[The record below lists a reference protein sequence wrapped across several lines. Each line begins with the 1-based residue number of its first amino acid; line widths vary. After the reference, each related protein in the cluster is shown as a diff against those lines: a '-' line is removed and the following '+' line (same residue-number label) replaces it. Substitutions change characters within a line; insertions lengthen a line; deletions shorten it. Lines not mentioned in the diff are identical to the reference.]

1 MNTQDKDNLS
11 ASLLEQQALKDK
23 VRGVVAARDY
33 MANRRLIKQLAAEL
47 KLSFLD
53 CAAALAYLNGVRL
66 TTASA
71 PEQKLHNSQI
81 IHPPA
86 FVRYAGVKLVRYRL
100 DVGQFH
106 KITLEQLKAV
116 LVEESGVDVKNIAN
130 VRIQDVYTLIDL
142 PDEMPQEVF
151 HHLREVQINGQA
163 LAIKRL
169 KSRSKKRGNR
179 KYRRPIP
186 RDSTLST
193 NDVYK

>member
-1 MNTQDKDNLS
+1 MNTQDQES
-11 ASLLEQQALKDK
+11 SSGSLFEQQAFKDK
-23 VRGVVAARDY
+23 MREVIAAKDY
-33 MANRRLIKQLAAEL
+33 TANRRLIKQLAAEL

-66 TTASA
+66 ANSA
-71 PEQKLHNSQI
+71 PEQKRFISQI
-81 IHPPA
+81 KRPSSGVIHSD
-86 FVRYAGVKLVRYRL
+86 VKLVRYRL
-100 DVGQFH
+100 DVGHSHQ
-106 KITLEQLKAV
+106 ITLEQLKAV

-142 PDEMPQEVF
+142 PDEMPQEVY

-179 KYRRPIP
+179 KYRRPTSQ
-186 RDSTLST
+186 DSALSS
-193 NDVYK
+193 NDA